1 MNLKTQKV
9 QKNIN
14 KGDIIL
20 GQVANNLIK
29 IKHSRDMIA
38 GDMENAVMRVIQMWT
53 DGLTFL
59 THGNKLLNQ
68 TRRNYITS
76 VLPRHMLER
85 GEKVSEDSS
94 LLFRFYWS
102 LCFQNKP
109 D

>member
-1 MNLKTQKV
+1 
-9 QKNIN
+9 
-14 KGDIIL
+14 
-20 GQVANNLIK
+20 
-29 IKHSRDMIA
+29 MIA

-76 VLPRHMLER
+76 VLPRHMSER

>member
-38 GDMENAVMRVIQMWT
+38 CDMENAVMRVIQMWT

-76 VLPRHMLER
+76 VLPRHMSER